1 MDCGFLLSGVC
12 DDSEMKTVESKTQE
26 QRKRIAEKQIV
37 AEIEIGNIQKILV
50 KHGIDVVVLKGP
62 HLSNTVYQREAD
74 RDYCDLDLLVHP
86 NSFERALKLLEEND
100 YKRTELSRDRKATQ
114 IHFYNYH
121 FRTPGGMSLELH
133 RYFSQLDRYPLDYS
147 RLITEAREFQIGQV
161 RAKGLKPEHLLVHLI
176 IHILKSYFNV
186 KRKHFEDI
194 ALVCKNWE
202 IDWKEVEGLLDFS
215 GAKFGAYFVF
225 EVVGRFHGFR
235 PPEEIMSSLR
245 PGLIRR
251 IWLNHFIETEVSS
264 VQAGIGR
271 PFGPSQK
278 RLALPL
284 MDRKRKWVEMSGRY
298 LWLRLQDLIMSYT
311 SP

>member
-1 MDCGFLLSGVC
+1 MDCGFLIYRVC
-12 DDSEMKTVESKTQE
+12 EDSDMKTDESKTQE
-26 QRKRIAEKQIV
+26 QRKRIAAKQII
-37 AEIEIGNIQKILV
+37 AEIEIGNIQKILANN
-50 KHGIDVVVLKGP
+50 GIDVVVLKGP
-62 HLSNTVYQREAD
+62 HLSNTVYQRESN

-86 NSFERALKLLEEND
+86 KSFEQALRLLEEND
-100 YKRTELSRDRKATQ
+100 YKRIELSRDRKATQ
-114 IHFYNYH
+114 INFYNYH

-147 RLITEAREFQIGQV
+147 RLITEAREFLIGQV

-194 ALVCKNWE
+194 ALVCRNWE

-225 EVVGRFHGFR
+225 KAVDRFHGFR
-235 PPEEIMSSLR
+235 PPEEIMCSLR

-251 IWLNHFIETEVSS
+251 IWLNHFIETELSFVE
-264 VQAGIGR
+264 AEIGR
-271 PFGPSQK
+271 PFGLSQR

-284 MDRKRKWVEMSGRY
+284 MDSKRKWIEMSGRY
-298 LWLRLQDLIMSYT
+298 LWLRIKDLIMSYT
-311 SP
+311 PL